1 MDFDPHEDICEEIA
15 EGRSLDVLEIDGA
28 SNRGIDH
35 IRDLRDNVRFAPSR
49 GNFRIVYIDEV
60 HMLTKESFNA
70 LLKTLEEPPP
80 HVKFIFATTEPHK
93 YCQPFYRDASASTC
107 APSLLKSLQNTCS
120 ILLLQRE

>member
-80 HVKFIFATTEPHK
+80 HVKLFSQPRNPTK

-120 ILLLQRE
+120 ISLLQRE

>member
-70 LLKTLEEPPP
+70 LLKTLEPPP
-80 HVKFIFATTEPHK
+80 HVKFIFDYGTPQDSADHPVALPALRPAPH
-93 YCQPFYRDASASTC
+93 
-107 APSLLKSLQNTCS
+107 SL
-120 ILLLQRE
+120 